1 MKKKFPNPKNG
12 TLGTNLA
19 EIVKRFGNGVQYNAS
34 KDENQQDFGIIS
46 TCIGTVRLHL
56 FFRFIRRLIL
66 FVFIA

>member
-1 MKKKFPNPKNG
+1 MFSLGLMKKKFPNPKNG

-46 TCIGTVRLHL
+46 TCIGTVII
-56 FFRFIRRLIL
+56 FIQDLSDD
-66 FVFIA
+66 

>member
-12 TLGTNLA
+12 TLGANLA

-46 TCIGTVRLHL
+46 TCIGTVRFK
-56 FFRFIRRLIL
+56 FFFKICQKIN
-66 FVFIA
+66 FVCF

>member
-34 KDENQQDFGIIS
+34 KDENQQDFRIIS
-46 TCIGTVRLHL
+46 TCIGTVRLH
-56 FFRFIRRLIL
+56 FFFKIYQKINSVC
-66 FVFIA
+66 F